1 MRIVSIFAENLYAF
15 QYDGEAEDEYTRLR
29 RLWIDVDYLRQY
41 ATQNNIVDRRGFI
54 NDIRTSAEYIAD
66 LVEEIN
72 ENNNRFEVFF
82 KPLNNLESGIK
93 VLSLQKGRRYKL
105 RIYAIKIDENLF
117 VITGGAIKL
126 GFRMDEHEDTQ
137 REKGKLEVAKRFFQ
151 RNGVFDNDS
160 FYELIN
166 EDYED

>member
-1 MRIVSIFAENLYAF
+1 MKIVAIFAGTLYAF
-15 QYDGEAEDEYTRLR
+15 QYDQKAEDEYSRLR
-29 RLWIDVDYLRQY
+29 RLWIDVEYLRQY
-41 ATQNNIVDRRGFI
+41 ARQNNIVDIRGFI
-54 NDIRTSAEYIAD
+54 DEIRASAEYIAD
-66 LVEEIN
+66 LVDEIN
-72 ENNNRFEVFF
+72 ENNSRFEEFF

-126 GFRMDEHEDTQ
+126 VFRMDEHEDTQ
-137 REKGKLEVAKRFFQ
+137 REKMKLATAKTFLQ

-166 EDYED
+166 ENYEN

>member
-1 MRIVSIFAENLYAF
+1 MKIIPIFAEKLYAF
-15 QYDGEAEDEYTRLR
+15 QYNREAEDEYTRLR
-29 RLWIDVDYLRQY
+29 RLWIDVEYLRQY
-41 ATQNNIVDRRGFI
+41 ALQNNISDRRAFI
-54 NDIRTSAEYIAD
+54 NEIRASAVYIAD
-66 LVEEIN
+66 LVEDII
-72 ENNNRFEVFF
+72 ENKGKLEAFF

-126 GFRMDEHEDTQ
+126 VFRMNEHEDTQ
-137 REKGKLEVAKRFFQ
+137 REKMKLMTAKTFLQ
-151 RNGVFDNDS
+151 HESVFDNDS

-166 EDYED
+166 EDYDD